1 VTNLPPDVDCKVR
14 CVVSGSEEARMASAR
29 GVVINLTQ
37 ASGPA
42 PPSEAVTA
50 ARNGTIIGGH
60 LSGPPSRVTV
70 DPDETQVGVPPIGE
84 PIEDNAEHN
93 QQVSATDFD
102 PDNPFGS
109 SAPDLPPSMRSKGTR
124 SIPMFRG
131 RGKGGKRNAKY
142 ILAGALTVT
151 TILVIIGLVSF
162 GRKLS
167 ELAALSSL
175 QPEIVKTEESMPDAS
190 TEPPVQENGDA
201 SGEGGSGLQ
210 EGSNPA
216 MSKQMQNQDKISAAD
231 LDSKNFDSK
240 RAESRKTYLDPMKI
254 KITLSQFFLQF
265 GEGDKGKLLLK
276 AGIPNAS
283 LDAIVRYEGDDKER
297 QDSFGELMKEPGKCD
312 WTWEESSDNGVEW
325 SISENRIGP
334 TLIVQVEDKPKTVF
348 RPILKIKNNGLF
360 ESTDDWVP
368 VRSEVSVSTADCVS
382 IDIDINALLKS
393 PKDAEVVAA
402 FPDLFEPQY
411 KIGFY
416 GEGNVKT
423 ISSEKGDRIKFGRL
437 QKLMAAEAR
446 GDTVFDKCATSV
458 AVLGSFKKTRN
469 EIIDLLHKSNN
480 MFKAFCYKEDTP
492 AAKLKISMNLFSDG
506 LNNLLSPAVG
516 GQDLSEDYYSPI
528 ESERIVA
535 WWIAHK
541 ERKFLEGVE
550 EIKDLSKKSQ
560 ARLDN
565 EATKILRTLWNGE
578 NQGEDRRNKEKLGFE
593 LIDDLVEYQKQF
605 LQIRNELVGKEFI
618 SVIPNEC
625 IGVFSH
631 RVSDASGEVDSL
643 PQKSKS
649 LGELR
654 LWARVKLVQQ
664 NSAPGAS
671 KTKTNGP
678 NRALRL
684 DAEVK

>member
-1 VTNLPPDVDCKVR
+1 
-14 CVVSGSEEARMASAR
+14 M
-29 GVVINLTQ
+29 
-37 ASGPA
+37 
-42 PPSEAVTA
+42 
-50 ARNGTIIGGH
+50 IGGY

-70 DPDETQVGVPPIGE
+70 DRDGTQVGAPPIGK
-84 PIEDNAEHN
+84 PIDYNADYNAEYS
-93 QQVSATDFD
+93 QQASATDFD

-124 SIPMFRG
+124 SIPMLKGRG
-131 RGKGGKRNAKY
+131 RGGGRNTKY

-175 QPEIVKTEESMPDAS
+175 QPEIMKTEESMPDAS

-201 SGEGGSGLQ
+201 SGEGGSEEEQ
-210 EGSNPA
+210 KSSSHGSGIMPNPDW
-216 MSKQMQNQDKISAAD
+216 N
-231 LDSKNFDSK
+231 
-240 RAESRKTYLDPMKI
+240 ESSIPTETRKTYLDPMKI
-254 KITLSQFFLQF
+254 KITLSQFYLQF
-265 GEGDKGKLLLK
+265 GEGDRGKLLLRT
-276 AGIPNAS
+276 GIPNAS
-283 LDAIVRYEGDDKER
+283 LEATVRYEGEDNEHQETLR
-297 QDSFGELMKEPGKCD
+297 ELMKEPGRYD
-312 WTWEESSDNGVEW
+312 WKWEESSDNGVNW

-334 TLIVQVEDKPKTVF
+334 TLIVQVEDKPKTLF
-348 RPILKIKNNGLF
+348 RSILKIKNNGLF
-360 ESTDDWVP
+360 ESKDDWMV
-368 VRSEVSVSTADCVS
+368 VRSDVSASTADCVS

-437 QKLMAAEAR
+437 QKLMAGEAQ

-469 EIIDLLHKSNN
+469 EIIDLLRKSNN

-492 AAKLKISMNLFSDG
+492 DAKLKISMNLFSDG
-506 LNNLLSPAVG
+506 INNLLSPDVG
-516 GQDLSEDYYSPI
+516 GQDVSEGYYSPI

-593 LIDDLVEYQKQF
+593 LIDDLVEYQKKF
-605 LQIRNELVGKEFI
+605 LQLRNELVGKEFI
-618 SVIPNEC
+618 SVFPNEC

-631 RVSDASGEVDSL
+631 GVDASGGEDSL
-643 PQKSKS
+643 PRKSKS
-649 LGELR
+649 LGELH
-654 LWARVKLVQQ
+654 LWIKVKLVHQIASPGSAGAVGNPSSGPRSADPQSQQ
-664 NSAPGAS
+664 
-671 KTKTNGP
+671 TK
-678 NRALRL
+678 
-684 DAEVK
+684 